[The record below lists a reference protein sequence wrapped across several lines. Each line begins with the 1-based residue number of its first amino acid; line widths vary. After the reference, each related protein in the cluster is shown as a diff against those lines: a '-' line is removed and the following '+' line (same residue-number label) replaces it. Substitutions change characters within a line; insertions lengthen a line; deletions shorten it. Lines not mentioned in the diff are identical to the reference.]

1 MLFYNFPSLKIII
14 CLCVGVGSA
23 IVDISVL
30 YLLNEVV
37 NIPSTLSISIAFIS
51 GLIFNYICHT
61 YFTFGK
67 SATKGNFI
75 KYLVVVIIN
84 YLLTLTLV
92 NFQLALGFSIILA
105 KIITLPIIAIITFIL
120 SNKWVYK

>member
-1 MLFYNFPSLKIII
+1 M
-14 CLCVGVGSA
+14 
-23 IVDISVL
+23 
-30 YLLNEVV
+30 VV
-37 NIPSTLSISIAFIS
+37 M
-51 GLIFNYICHT
+51 
-61 YFTFGK
+61 
-67 SATKGNFI
+67 
-75 KYLVVVIIN
+75 IN

>member
-1 MLFYNFPSLKIII
+1 MFKVVIFLF
-14 CLCVGVGSA
+14 VGGGSA
-23 IVDISVL
+23 LIDLGVL
-30 YLLNEVV
+30 YALT
-37 NIPSTLSISIAFIS
+37 NILILPPDLSVSIAFIS

-67 SATKGNFI
+67 SVTKVNLI
-75 KYLVVVIIN
+75 KYLMVVMIN

>member
-1 MLFYNFPSLKIII
+1 M
-14 CLCVGVGSA
+14 
-23 IVDISVL
+23 L

-75 KYLVVVIIN
+75 KYLMVVMIN